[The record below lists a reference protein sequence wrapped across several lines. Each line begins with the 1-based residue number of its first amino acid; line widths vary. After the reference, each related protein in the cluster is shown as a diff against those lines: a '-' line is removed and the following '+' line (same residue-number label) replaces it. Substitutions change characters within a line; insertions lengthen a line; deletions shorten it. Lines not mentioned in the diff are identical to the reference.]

1 VEFVIY
7 INLLTFPVS
16 AIGWTASMIQ
26 RASASQK
33 RLNEF
38 LHTTPVIKNKKTTLQ
53 PVLSGDIVFE
63 NIDFMYPNTGV
74 HALKNFSLTIN
85 SGENIAIVGRTGSG
99 KTTLAQLLLRMY
111 DVSSGRIL
119 LDNINIAEIDL
130 TTLRSQISYVPQDG
144 FLFSD
149 TVKQNIQFGITVTN
163 GMTVEESARLAV
175 VDKEIATFSKGYETV
190 VGERGVTLSGGQK
203 QRISIARALMK
214 DAKILILDDSLSAV
228 DSKTEKAILDNLS
241 NYMQNRTCII
251 ITHRIF
257 SLLPFDK
264 ILVLEEGN
272 LAESGTHQELI
283 DKGGIY
289 FEMYSR
295 QLRSD
300 LDNRQDTD
308 LAVEKT

>member
-1 VEFVIY
+1 
-7 INLLTFPVS
+7 
-16 AIGWTASMIQ
+16 
-26 RASASQK
+26 
-33 RLNEF
+33 
-38 LHTTPVIKNKKTTLQ
+38 
-53 PVLSGDIVFE
+53 
-63 NIDFMYPNTGV
+63 MYPNTGV

-149 TVKQNIQFGITVTN
+149 TVKQNIQFGITETN